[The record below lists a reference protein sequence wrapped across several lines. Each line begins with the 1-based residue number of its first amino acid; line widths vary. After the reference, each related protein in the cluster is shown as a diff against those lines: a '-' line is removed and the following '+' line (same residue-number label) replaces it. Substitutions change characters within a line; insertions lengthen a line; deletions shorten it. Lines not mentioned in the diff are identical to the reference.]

1 MPSTTVCAAW
11 RKRRASNRPMRWLS
25 RTIKSCGRSSNAS
38 GNSKRI
44 SLNGISTWS
53 CLRQRCGSSAR
64 RCRCSSSVPQEAP
77 LAIAHAGA
85 LLRAGVSR
93 KMCAKRKNMMGQTPQ
108 QVIDGQRQDW
118 NRVAGGWEKWDRFF
132 DEQMAFLNHR
142 LVADARLRAGMHTLD
157 LGSGTGYPALLGA
170 QTVGPSGSMTG
181 LDLAE
186 QMLAVAR
193 RKATALKLAN
203 VTFRTG
209 DVTALPFETASFD
222 AVTSRFC
229 LMFLPDIPKAAAEI
243 ARVLKPGGWIAAAVW
258 SAPDK
263 NPSIGLSMEAIRKVV
278 ELPPP
283 DPTAP
288 GIFRLAQP
296 GDLAGMLQQAG
307 LADVTDQE
315 FFAEWSYASAEEYY
329 TSLMEI
335 AAPVQNLM
343 AKLLDTQK
351 QEVKRLITQAATQY
365 RRGNCITFP
374 IAVRMVAARKPL

>member
-1 MPSTTVCAAW
+1 
-11 RKRRASNRPMRWLS
+11 
-25 RTIKSCGRSSNAS
+25 
-38 GNSKRI
+38 
-44 SLNGISTWS
+44 
-53 CLRQRCGSSAR
+53 
-64 RCRCSSSVPQEAP
+64 
-77 LAIAHAGA
+77 
-85 LLRAGVSR
+85 
-93 KMCAKRKNMMGQTPQ
+93 MGQTQ
-108 QVIDGQRQDW
+108 EQVIDSQRQDW

-142 LVADARLRAGMHTLD
+142 LVADARLRSGRHVLD

-170 QTVGPSGSMTG
+170 QTVGPSGSMIG

-193 RKATALKLAN
+193 RKATALSLSN

-209 DVTALPFETASFD
+209 DVTALPFAADSFD

-243 ARVLKPGGWIAAAVW
+243 ARVLKPGGWVAAAVW
-258 SAPDK
+258 SSPDK
-263 NPSIGLSMEAIRKVV
+263 NPSIGLSMEAIKKVV
-278 ELPPP
+278 ELPQP

-307 LADVTDQE
+307 LVDVTDQE
-315 FFAEWSYASAEEYY
+315 FLAEWSYASAEEYY

-343 AKLLDTQK
+343 AKLLGEQK
-351 QEVKRLITQAATQY
+351 QEVKRLILQAATQY
-365 RRGNCITFP
+365 QRGNRITFP